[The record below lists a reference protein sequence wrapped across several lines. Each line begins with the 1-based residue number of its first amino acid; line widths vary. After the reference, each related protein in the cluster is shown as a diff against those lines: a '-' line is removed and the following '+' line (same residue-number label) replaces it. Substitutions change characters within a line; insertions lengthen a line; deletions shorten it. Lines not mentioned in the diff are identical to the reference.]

1 MGGLPGNENGAR
13 GVHTRM
19 TDHRIQRLT
28 WLALLSVGLLS
39 GILLTIWLSPD
50 AGPLERPQQVD
61 RVEIGAQ
68 PGASTRIEVPS
79 GMTDMAE
86 SGDVRYLDVLSLNE
100 VFKQVAGSVTP
111 AVVFIQVI
119 SDGPEEV
126 LRRFGQQRGGGG
138 RSQSAGSGVVL
149 SADGYIVTNNHVVE
163 NASEI
168 WVTLQDKRQFRAEV
182 VGRDPTTDL
191 AVIRVDGGDLPAV
204 ALGNADDVEVG
215 EWVLAVGNPFRL
227 TSTVTAGIVS
237 ALGRSVNV
245 IDDQLGIE
253 SFIQTDAAINPGNSG
268 GAVVNLHGE
277 LVGIA
282 TAIATESGSYEGYGF
297 AVPVDLMERVVR
309 DLIRYGEVRRG
320 YLGVS
325 ILPVTALEAE
335 QFGLPIVEGVL
346 LQNVQRGLA
355 GAEAGLR
362 DGDIVLAVEGRPVF
376 EPNELQS
383 VIALYSPGDRI
394 SLRIWRGGEERTV
407 PVVLK
412 GRDDPAYDEWLSDLG
427 GNAQQQVP
435 IIPPPNVDIAELP
448 EWGAGLVGL
457 DARIRDQF
465 GVAHG
470 VFVAFVETDGPFS
483 AAGLS
488 RGHVITH
495 MDGEQVFTLDDA
507 VSRLQAAAERLDT
520 DPGSEPVLVQV
531 RRMDGAVLF
540 FEVSL

>member
-1 MGGLPGNENGAR
+1 
-13 GVHTRM
+13 M

-50 AGPLERPQQVD
+50 AGPMPRPEHVD

-68 PGASTRIEVPS
+68 PGVSTRIPVQPGITDGDS
-79 GMTDMAE
+79 G
-86 SGDVRYLDVLSLNE
+86 GDVRYLDVLSLNE
-100 VFKQVAGSVTP
+100 VFKQVASNVTP

-119 SDGPEEV
+119 SDGPQEV
-126 LRRFGQQRGGGG
+126 IRRFGQQQRRGPT
-138 RSQSAGSGVVL
+138 QSAGSGVVI
-149 SADGYIVTNNHVVE
+149 SPDGYIVTNNHVVDD
-163 NASEI
+163 ASEI

-182 VGRDPTTDL
+182 VGTDPTTDL
-191 AVIRVDGGDLPAV
+191 AVIRVEGRDLPAV
-204 ALGNADDVEVG
+204 VLGNADDVQVG
-215 EWVLAVGNPFRL
+215 EWVMAVGNPFRL

-268 GAVVNLHGE
+268 GAVVNMRGE

-309 DLIRYGEVRRG
+309 ELIRYGEVRRG

-325 ILPVTALEAE
+325 ILPVTAAEAE
-335 QFGLPIVEGVL
+335 RFGLPMVEGVL

-362 DGDIVLAVEGRPVF
+362 DGDIVLSVEGRSVF

-394 SLRIWRGGEERTV
+394 SLRIWRGGKEMMV

-427 GNAQQQVP
+427 GNAQQEAPV
-435 IIPPPNVDIAELP
+435 IPPPNVEIEDLP

-457 DARIRDQF
+457 DARIRNQF

-470 VFVAFVETDGPFS
+470 VFVAFVENDGPFS
-483 AAGLS
+483 LAGLS
-488 RGHVITH
+488 RGQVITH
-495 MDGEQVFTLDDA
+495 IDGEQVFTLDDA
-507 VSRLQAAAERLDT
+507 VSRLDAAAERLDT
-520 DPGSEPVLVQV
+520 DPDSEPVLLQV
-531 RRMDGAVLF
+531 RRADGAVLF
-540 FEVSL
+540 FEVTL